1 MTDGLNRATIL
12 GNLGADPELRVT
24 SGGKAVCRMRVATS
38 HSYVDSAGARQEA
51 TEWHTCSLWGKRGEA
66 IARLLHKGDRVYLEG
81 ALRTSEYEKDGV
93 KRYTTEIVILNVVLC
108 GKKQEGGRPTTA
120 TSSRAPSAD
129 EPPPGAVHDDD
140 IPF

>member
-24 SGGKAVCRMRVATS
+24 GGGKAVCRMRVATS
-38 HSYVDSAGARQEA
+38 DSYLDGQGQRQET

-66 IARLLHKGDRVYLEG
+66 VARMLKKGDRVYLEG
-81 ALRTSEYEKDGV
+81 KLRTSEYEKDGV
-93 KRYTTEIVILNVVLC
+93 KRYTTEIVVLNVVLC
-108 GKKQEGGRPTTA
+108 GKRLGGAAPA
-120 TSSRAPSAD
+120 SSRAASPD
-129 EPPPGAVHDDD
+129 EPPPGAEQGDD

>member
-24 SGGKAVCRMRVATS
+24 GGGKPVCRMRVATS
-38 HSYVDSAGARQEA
+38 ESYLDRDNKRVET

-66 IARLLHKGDRVYLEG
+66 VAKMLRKGDRVYLEG
-81 ALRTSEYEKDGV
+81 KLRTSEYEKDGV
-93 KRYTTEIVILNVVLC
+93 KRYTTEIVVLNVVLC
-108 GKKQEGGRPTTA
+108 GKRPGGAAPA
-120 TSSRAPSAD
+120 SSRATSPD
-129 EPPPGAVHDDD
+129 ESPPGAERDDD